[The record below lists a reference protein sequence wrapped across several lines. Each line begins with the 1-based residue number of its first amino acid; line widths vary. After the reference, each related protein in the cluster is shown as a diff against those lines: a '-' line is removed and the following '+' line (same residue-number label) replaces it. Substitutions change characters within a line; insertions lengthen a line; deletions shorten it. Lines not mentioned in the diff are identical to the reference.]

1 MTETVNLFLGILTLV
16 VAAADAVLAALALA
30 ALRRRDGWA
39 RRTLQDLGELIGPHA
54 VLLAAIVAI
63 TAMSGSLYYSQ
74 VAGYVPCEL
83 CWFQRIGMYA
93 SAVILVVATIRADL
107 GVRPYV
113 LTLAGIGAVISTYHV
128 AVQRIP
134 EVTSL
139 ACTVE
144 EPCTV
149 IWVNTFGFIS
159 IPVMAGVA
167 FCTIIVALLLARPG
181 EEEPVHVD

>member
-1 MTETVNLFLGILTLV
+1 VTETVNLFLGILTLL
-16 VAAADAVLAALALA
+16 VAATDVVIAVLALA
-30 ALRRRDGWA
+30 ARWRRNEWA
-39 RRTLQDLGELIGPHA
+39 RRTLGSIAELFGPQA
-54 VLLAAIVAI
+54 VLLAAIVAV
-63 TAMSGSLYYSQ
+63 TAMSGSLYYSE

-93 SAVILVVATIRADL
+93 SAVILVVAAIRREIA
-107 GVRPYV
+107 VRPYA
-113 LTLAGIGAVISTYHV
+113 LTLAGLGAVISAYHV

-134 EVTSL
+134 EVTSV
-139 ACTVE
+139 ACTVDA
-144 EPCTV
+144 PCTA

-181 EEEPVHVD
+181 EEEPIHVD